1 MKYQSVDENCADSST
16 AQPTARTTLPVA
28 RPAWS
33 GTEAWRC
40 CCWSS
45 QWFDGC
51 LEVQPRLEEAPT
63 IWWEKRGHQP
73 EKNMPNIQRTSLTT
87 TYPYLSV
94 CVLANRFGPQN
105 FKIRL
110 KGLVDFSSFLPFNNF
125 NNSFSGNSWKQHLRT
140 SGNMFCW
147 KPHLPRM
154 NIPNVGATRHRSRA
168 WTANVHRAIPV
179 PRLAGLK

>member
-1 MKYQSVDENCADSST
+1 MKIVQIRALRSPRQERPCLLQGQLEAELKPGGAAVGVLSGLMGVLRYNQGWKKHQQS
-16 AQPTARTTLPVA
+16 
-28 RPAWS
+28 
-33 GTEAWRC
+33 
-40 CCWSS
+40 
-45 QWFDGC
+45 
-51 LEVQPRLEEAPT
+51 
-63 IWWEKRGHQP
+63 WEKRGHQP

-140 SGNMFCW
+140 SGNMFC
-147 KPHLPRM
+147 
-154 NIPNVGATRHRSRA
+154 
-168 WTANVHRAIPV
+168 
-179 PRLAGLK
+179 